1 MIPLT
6 PERIGELLQPYIA
19 GVEGSSPVEWPR
31 VFEQLAAYLDLL
43 LKWNARLNL
52 TAIRSPEEI
61 VQRHF
66 GESIFAGLYLEC
78 STWDIRDSEAPSLLD
93 FGSGAGFP
101 GLPIQ
106 ILWPELL
113 VTLAEARQ
121 RKAAFLREA
130 VRTLALPTEVWAER
144 VEKMPGTRRFSVVT
158 LRAVDHMEE
167 AVVAAAV
174 RARER
179 LLILGTRAA
188 TYPALAEA
196 FTGPELM
203 PIPQSN
209 DGVLMIYRQHDPS
222 VGS

>member
-1 MIPLT
+1 MPLT

-19 GVEGSSPVEWPR
+19 GMEGSSSVEWPR
-31 VFEQLAAYLDLL
+31 VLEQLAIYLDLL

-66 GESIFAGLYLEC
+66 GESIFAGLYLKC
-78 STWDIRDSEAPSLLD
+78 STWNIPAPESPSLLD

-106 ILWPELL
+106 ILWPELR

-130 VRTLALPTEVWAER
+130 VRTLGLPTEVWAER
-144 VEKMPGTRRFSVVT
+144 VENMPGTRRFSVVT
-158 LRAVDHMEE
+158 LRAVDDMEE

-174 RARER
+174 RAGDR
-179 LLILGTRAA
+179 LLILGTRTA

-203 PIPQSN
+203 PIPQSE
-209 DGVLMIYRQHDPS
+209 DGVLMIYRQPDPS